1 MKRVADASEPP
12 VVIPVVVVAVDVHV
26 ALVIPAVERG
36 IVCIEYHLFHCR
48 LEHKLIS
55 KVVLYFIS
63 HNNALIFYTKYIHFF
78 MKCYIHHSISN
89 LSRIYSQCM
98 DTGLGSEQP

>member
-26 ALVIPAVERG
+26 ALVVPVIERG
-36 IVCIEYHLFHCR
+36 IVCTGYHLFHCR
-48 LEHKLIS
+48 PRHNLMLE
-55 KVVLYFIS
+55 VVLNFIS
-63 HNNALIFYTKYIHFF
+63 HGNALVFCTKYIHFF

-89 LSRIYSQCM
+89 LSRIYSRYM
-98 DTGLGSEQP
+98 DTGFGSEKP

>member
-1 MKRVADASEPP
+1 MERTALKAKLSRQEVGREMKRVADASEPP

-36 IVCIEYHLFHCR
+36 IVCIEYHLFHCQ

-78 MKCYIHHSISN
+78 MKCYIHHSI
-89 LSRIYSQCM
+89 
-98 DTGLGSEQP
+98 